1 MSQWL
6 TKEEAEKL
14 GLSLLYS
21 FSADGELISIPC
33 GVVTIKEWLTREKQR
48 IERNPLRR
56 AAIVQ
61 KSHNS
66 NMLALYVNAPTIWE
80 HEARLLGYSPATEW
94 STPDDK
100 LLQLGHVE
108 PRSIIKDKYKRAA
121 TNEKR
126 VLVVRQDNGDKF
138 AIFQR

>member
-1 MSQWL
+1 MQRL

-33 GVVTIKEWLTREKQR
+33 GVVTIKEWFNLEKER
-48 IERNPLRR
+48 IERNQLRR

-80 HEARLLGYSPATEW
+80 HEARLLGYSPATDW

-100 LLQLGHVE
+100 LFQLGYVE
-108 PRSIIKDKYKRAA
+108 PRAIIKDKCKRAA
-121 TNEKR
+121 ASEKR
-126 VLVVRQDNGDKF
+126 ALIVRQDNGDKF
-138 AIFQR
+138 AVFQR